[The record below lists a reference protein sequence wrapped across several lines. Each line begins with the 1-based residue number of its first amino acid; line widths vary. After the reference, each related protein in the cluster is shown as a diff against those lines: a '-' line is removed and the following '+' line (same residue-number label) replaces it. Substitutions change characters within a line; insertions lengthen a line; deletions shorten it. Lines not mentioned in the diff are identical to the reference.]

1 MLLKPLRLL
10 VAATPVCLL
19 VFAAGALPA
28 TTASA
33 APVAASSSCS
43 GVIRITHLAFNPDSA
58 PPGQSS
64 TVYLTAVNCTGTGQQ
79 TSATWLGKFTGGSG
93 GSPVGC
99 PEIDPHAQTA
109 DFSPHATFT
118 SKATYDVP
126 YGCDARHLRVTVRF
140 SKGGTVLTHRTA
152 SLTILIPSS
161 TH

>member
-1 MLLKPLRLL
+1 
-10 VAATPVCLL
+10 
-19 VFAAGALPA
+19 LPA

-109 DFSPHATFT
+109 TSPLMQRSRRRRLTTFLT
-118 SKATYDVP
+118 
-126 YGCDARHLRVTVRF
+126 DAMR
-140 SKGGTVLTHRTA
+140 GTCG
-152 SLTILIPSS
+152 
-161 TH
+161 